1 MPTEAALLAAALQAR
16 RLELM
21 EGKPGWRSDS
31 CGGALAGEGK
41 TGAGLG
47 GASWQGKRGA
57 SGGDVGPGRSQ
68 SRRVASQRR
77 CGATGGRKNCGEDL
91 AAALSSFHAGGR

>member
-1 MPTEAALLAAALQAR
+1 MAAALQVR
-16 RLELM
+16 HVESM
-21 EGKPGWRSDS
+21 EGKLGRRSSS
-31 CGGALAGEGK
+31 CGDALAGEGK

-47 GASWQGKRGA
+47 GAAWQGKRGA

-77 CGATGGRKNCGEDL
+77 CGATGGRENRGEDP
-91 AAALSSFHAGGR
+91 AAELSSFHAGGR

>member
-1 MPTEAALLAAALQAR
+1 MAAALQAR

-68 SRRVASQRR
+68 SWRVAGQRR
-77 CGATGGRKNCGEDL
+77 CGATGGRENRGEDP